1 MEGVELCGALL
12 HFLSKEAPS
21 RLEPYLDSDVIA
33 LAHFWLVPPPPFSSY
48 TSMLGDI

>member
-1 MEGVELCGALL
+1 MELCGALL

-33 LAHFWLVPPPPFSSY
+33 LAHFWLVPSTEPPLNPP
-48 TSMLGDI
+48 LQAHRP